1 MGELFYRNVADFI
14 MNRRY
19 RMCYEYVRW
28 ISFAATS
35 NCPMVINLYTRQ
47 NRWSIGISS
56 LSLFPLFLP
65 FFWIRTL
72 RLILRV
78 SFSPVLFFF
87 FSCFD
92 YLPLLSRFNFN
103 SFCSDYKANS
113 IFHIQS
119 IEGEEMGLKK
129 VKEKEKSVVSIE
141 PNQWRGSKYLLTSPR
156 MLKSKSSTF
165 TPSWNI

>member
-56 LSLFPLFLP
+56 LSLPPFSSFFFEFELSAWFYAFHSLLFY
-65 FFWIRTL
+65 
-72 RLILRV
+72 
-78 SFSPVLFFF
+78 FFF

>member
-1 MGELFYRNVADFI
+1 MVD
-14 MNRRY
+14 RY
-19 RMCYEYVRW
+19 
-28 ISFAATS
+28 FF
-35 NCPMVINLYTRQ
+35 
-47 NRWSIGISS
+47 S
-56 LSLFPLFLP
+56 LSSP
-65 FFWIRTL
+65 FFFFFLNSNSPLDSTRF
-72 RLILRV
+72 IL
-78 SFSPVLFFF
+78 SCSIFFFF

-141 PNQWRGSKYLLTSPR
+141 PNQ
-156 MLKSKSSTF
+156 
-165 TPSWNI
+165 

>member
-56 LSLFPLFLP
+56 LSLPPFSSFFLNSNSPLDSTRF
-65 FFWIRTL
+65 
-72 RLILRV
+72 IL
-78 SFSPVLFFF
+78 SCSIFFF

>member
-56 LSLFPLFLP
+56 LSLPPFSS

-87 FSCFD
+87 FFHVSIIFRC
-92 YLPLLSRFNFN
+92 YLDLISIPFAPITKQTQFFIFNLSRE
-103 SFCSDYKANS
+103 KRW
-113 IFHIQS
+113 
-119 IEGEEMGLKK
+119 GWKK
-129 VKEKEKSVVSIE
+129 WKRKKS
-141 PNQWRGSKYLLTSPR
+141 PLYQ
-156 MLKSKSSTF
+156 
-165 TPSWNI
+165 

>member
-1 MGELFYRNVADFI
+1 MGELFHRNVADFI

-47 NRWSIGISS
+47 NRWSIRIFPSLS
-56 LSLFPLFLP
+56 LSLFFSNSSSPLDSTRFILSYSVSVFLFP
-65 FFWIRTL
+65 F
-72 RLILRV
+72 
-78 SFSPVLFFF
+78 SFFFPLF

-92 YLPLLSRFNFN
+92 YPPLLSRFNFN
-103 SFCSDYKANS
+103 FFCSDYKANS

-119 IEGEEMGLKK
+119 IGGRERRGGARERRLA
-129 VKEKEKSVVSIE
+129 VSIE
-141 PNQWRGSKYLLTSPR
+141 ANEEVQ
-156 MLKSKSSTF
+156 STC
-165 TPSWNI
+165 